1 MECRKCHFIILFT
14 PGDYS
19 EFHINPTEADQESE
33 VKWFTVNL
41 LRHGFDQDLN
51 ATLTPTTTINQSEQ
65 RSLESGCCL
74 AGVMTPCRDYPYSGC
89 SPAKS
94 LGCCRARRGNGSPK
108 NSTANRLISLK
119 WNANRIW
126 IEWAQSEICIP
137 DLTKVQSINGGVT
150 MDAWIAQ
157 FKKIVHGLMEFAA
170 DLVS

>member
-94 LGCCRARRGNGSPK
+94 LAGVGREEGMEARKIPLLIDWYPWNGTPTEYESNGHNLKSAFPISPK
-108 NSTANRLISLK
+108 CNQSTEGSQWMHELHNLRRLFT
-119 WNANRIW
+119 
-126 IEWAQSEICIP
+126 
-137 DLTKVQSINGGVT
+137 D
-150 MDAWIAQ
+150 
-157 FKKIVHGLMEFAA
+157 
-170 DLVS
+170 